1 MGKKS
6 ISKSSI
12 PTYGF
17 NDLIYD
23 SQHEAAASLSLGKA
37 VKYLGGSA
45 KATTVAIA
53 GLLVKRPPNPNY
65 RSITC
70 IDKFGKVF
78 KTIPDFELV
87 SHQNIFIEAKGN
99 LDRRSRRNIDGLL
112 SHGYQIGIVFVSE
125 SAANQKLWSGAELT
139 KAQWLGSRNI
149 PYVTAANKAHK
160 LINILINQVET
171 I

>member
-1 MGKKS
+1 MGTKS
-6 ISKSSI
+6 VTKTSI

-23 SQHEAAASLSLGKA
+23 SQHEASTSFALGNA
-37 VKYLGGSA
+37 VKYLGGSSR
-45 KATTVAIA
+45 KTTIA
-53 GLLVKRPPNPNY
+53 MAGQLVRRPANINY

-70 IDKFGKVF
+70 IDRYGKIF

-87 SHQNIFIEAKGN
+87 SHQDVFIEAKGN

-112 SHGYQIGIVFVSE
+112 NLGFHVGVVFVSE
-125 SAANQKLWSGAELT
+125 RAENQKLWSGAEMT
-139 KAQWLGSRNI
+139 KAQWLKSRNV
-149 PYVTAANKAHK
+149 PYVTNANQAKM
-160 LINILINQVET
+160 LINILISNKES

>member
-23 SQHEAAASLSLGKA
+23 SQHEAATSLSLGKS

-45 KATTVAIA
+45 KVTTVAIA

-65 RSITC
+65 RSISC
-70 IDKFGKVF
+70 IDRYGKVF
-78 KTIPDFELV
+78 RTVPDFELV
-87 SHQNIFIEAKGN
+87 SHSNIFIEAKGN

-112 SHGYQIGIVFVSE
+112 SHGYNIGIVFVSE
-125 SAANQKLWSGAELT
+125 SAANQKLWSGAEMT
-139 KAQWLGSRNI
+139 KAQWLKSRNI
-149 PYVTAANKAHK
+149 PYVTAANQADK
-160 LINILINQVET
+160 LMNVLIKNQET